1 MMINEND
8 LNFIRLQAI
17 EEKLSKILET
27 LQQLEQKTSRLEN
40 EVLR

>member
-1 MMINEND
+1 MINEND

-17 EEKLSKILET
+17 EEKISKILET

>member
-1 MMINEND
+1 MINEND

-17 EEKLSKILET
+17 EEKLSKIMET

>member
-1 MMINEND
+1 MINEND

-17 EEKLSKILET
+17 EEKLNKIMET

>member
-1 MMINEND
+1 MINEND

-17 EEKLSKILET
+17 EEQLSKILET

>member
-17 EEKLSKILET
+17 EEKLSKIMET

>member
-1 MMINEND
+1 MINEND